1 MIDPL
6 PPLAQRVVGRVR
18 VGRGPTQTR
27 APFELR
33 KGQEPTMSDA
43 IMSRPT
49 SARGAAAAS
58 RRAAAWRISPFFYLA
73 PAAVTLILWIYWP
86 LIDAFRLSFYEWN
99 MLATSPMTFVGWQN
113 YANIFALPKF
123 WQALQNTAVYVLG
136 LLPLAVILPLAIA
149 IYTHDLPS
157 RSRAV
162 YRAIIFV
169 PMIIAPVVAAAV
181 WRWLLD
187 PGHGMVNEAIA
198 LFGARPVRFLQ
209 DPKIAIWTIIALTG
223 WKLIG
228 FSTLIFSAANANI
241 NPSLIEAAR
250 MDGASKWQ
258 VIRDIRLPLL
268 RSTILFL
275 TLMTILLGAQW
286 SFSYINVLTGGG
298 PLGATTNIF
307 YILWDFGFSTL
318 SVGWSS
324 AAAVILFLGFGTLA
338 FVLFRLTDRYAFHD
352 N

>member
-1 MIDPL
+1 
-6 PPLAQRVVGRVR
+6 
-18 VGRGPTQTR
+18 
-27 APFELR
+27 
-33 KGQEPTMSDA
+33 MSDA
-43 IMSRPT
+43 ALRQPL
-49 SARGAAAAS
+49 SARGFAAPSQRTNLRHVAP
-58 RRAAAWRISPFFYLA
+58 WLYLA
-73 PAAVTLILWIYWP
+73 PAAITLIIWIYWP

-99 MLATSPMTFVGWQN
+99 MLPTSPMRFVGWQN

-123 WQALQNTAVYVLG
+123 WQALSNTLVYVLG
-136 LLPLAVILPLAIA
+136 LLPMAILIPLAIA
-149 IYTHDLPS
+149 IYTHDLPA
-157 RSRAV
+157 RSRNV

-187 PGHGMVNEAIA
+187 PGHGMINEAVS
-198 LFGARPVRFLQ
+198 LFGYRPIRFLQ
-209 DPKIAIWTIIALTG
+209 DPKVAIWAIIVLTG

-250 MDGASKWQ
+250 MDGASRWQ
-258 VIRDIRLPLL
+258 IIRDIRLPLL
-268 RSTILFL
+268 RSTVLFL

-286 SFSYINVLTGGG
+286 SFSYIHVLTGGG

-307 YILWDFGFSTL
+307 YILWDFGFSTM

-324 AAAVILFLGFGTLA
+324 AAAVILFLGFGAVA
-338 FVLFRLTDRYAFHD
+338 FVLFRLIDRYSFHD

>member
-1 MIDPL
+1 MTDAALSQPL
-6 PPLAQRVVGRVR
+6 PA
-18 VGRGPTQTR
+18 R
-27 APFELR
+27 AVAVP
-33 KGQEPTMSDA
+33 
-43 IMSRPT
+43 
-49 SARGAAAAS
+49 S
-58 RRAAAWRISPFFYLA
+58 RRSNLRHLTPWLYLA
-73 PAAVTLILWIYWP
+73 PAAITLIIWIYWP

-99 MLATSPMTFVGWQN
+99 MLPTSPMRFVGWQN

-123 WQALQNTAVYVLG
+123 WQALSNTLVYVIG
-136 LLPLAVILPLAIA
+136 LLPLAVLIPLGIA
-149 IYTHDLPS
+149 IYTHDLPA
-157 RSRAV
+157 RSRNV

-169 PMIIAPVVAAAV
+169 PMIIAPVVAAAI

-187 PGHGMVNEAIA
+187 PGHGMVNEAIS
-198 LFGARPVRFLQ
+198 LFGYRPVRFLQ
-209 DPKIAIWTIIALTG
+209 DPKVAIWTIIGLTG

-250 MDGASKWQ
+250 MDGASRWQ
-258 VIRDIRLPLL
+258 IIRDIRLPLL

-286 SFSYINVLTGGG
+286 SFSYIHVLTGGG

-307 YILWDFGFSTL
+307 YILWDFGFSTM

-324 AAAVILFLGFGTLA
+324 AAAVILFLGFGAIA
-338 FVLFRLTDRYAFHD
+338 FILFRLMDRYSFHD